1 MILLP
6 TSKIKSRRKS
16 RKVDWTWSWRRS
28 LVDDLY
34 SFSII
39 FLFAM
44 FRFHV
49 SLLSNCNDGYFL
61 FKMMSS
67 ILRQRDMNFL
77 TSIGTLCTD
86 WHHLTLQKQTSCFQ
100 VIDPCC
106 CFFPMHHGHS
116 SLIFPPTIW
125 CLFFFWPIDWSSREP
140 MGSNCAFVRASESP
154 EIDDL
159 FVVEKKKRPPSKAGI
174 LDFLLLSTCF
184 PWGNCPGWMWPK
196 DAPGKMGF
204 AAQGLC
210 QRQPFVSD
218 ANAALRLKALCLEP
232 PRVSLLKTRQTAEK
246 PSKAGTQEMTH
257 KERDY
262 SKTGCGKEWLKSFG
276 K

>member
-159 FVVEKKKRPPSKAGI
+159 FVVEKKKTPTFKSRNPW
-174 LDFLLLSTCF
+174 LSVTFHLF
-184 PWGNCPGWMWPK
+184 PL
-196 DAPGKMGF
+196 GKLSRMDVTQGCSW
-204 AAQGLC
+204 QDGLC
-210 QRQPFVSD
+210 SSGAVSTS
-218 ANAALRLKALCLEP
+218 AICFWCKCGLE
-232 PRVSLLKTRQTAEK
+232 A
-246 PSKAGTQEMTH
+246 
-257 KERDY
+257 
-262 SKTGCGKEWLKSFG
+262 
-276 K
+276 